1 MSAASTRP
9 ADDAG
14 SAAASDADAGPAPR
28 PKAAVA
34 AGRRAADSVSEQTYQ
49 ALLALIASRALE
61 PGDAIEER
69 RLAERFDVSRTP
81 MRAAISRLLG
91 EGVLQQ
97 RANGLLVVRE
107 VGLTEYLELL
117 SLRVLLEGEAAALA
131 AARAPAAALARIERR
146 LMAQLDSAA
155 GADPAGEAQLDE
167 DIHELVVNH
176 CGNRSLGA
184 LITDIHRRLRMRD
197 LSHAPQRLVPACE
210 EHLAVVRALAAR
222 DPATARR
229 AMVEHLE
236 RVRASHLRHV
246 GILPGAP
253 D

>member
-1 MSAASTRP
+1 MSDVSSKAA
-9 ADDAG
+9 
-14 SAAASDADAGPAPR
+14 DADADAAAAAATSR
-28 PKAAVA
+28 PKTAAVA
-34 AGRRAADSVSEQTYQ
+34 AGRRATDSVSEQTYQ
-49 ALLALIASRALE
+49 ALLGLIAARALE

-97 RANGLLVVRE
+97 RANGMLVVRE

-117 SLRVLLEGEAAALA
+117 SLRVLLEGEAASLA

-146 LMAQLDSAA
+146 LLAQLDSAA
-155 GADPAGEAQLDE
+155 VAMDPAGEAQLDE

-222 DPATARR
+222 DAVAARQ

-246 GILPGAP
+246 GILPSAAA
-253 D
+253 

>member
-1 MSAASTRP
+1 MSATPRATVET
-9 ADDAG
+9 
-14 SAAASDADAGPAPR
+14 AAAER
-28 PKAAVA
+28 PKAVA
-34 AGRRAADSVSEQTYQ
+34 SGRRATDSVSEQTYQ
-49 ALLALIASRALE
+49 ALLGLIASRALE

-117 SLRVLLEGEAAALA
+117 SLRVLLEGEAASLA

-146 LMAQLDSAA
+146 LLAQLDSAA
-155 GADPAGEAQLDE
+155 ATTDPAGEAQLDE

-222 DPATARR
+222 DPVAARQ

-246 GILPGAP
+246 GILPQAP
-253 D
+253 G

>member
-1 MSAASTRP
+1 MSEAPSATS
-9 ADDAG
+9 DDND
-14 SAAASDADAGPAPR
+14 SEAAAVTPR

-34 AGRRAADSVSEQTYQ
+34 PGRRATDSVSEQTYQ
-49 ALLALIASRALE
+49 ALLGLIASRALE

-117 SLRVLLEGEAAALA
+117 SLRVLLEGEAASLA

-146 LMAQLDSAA
+146 LLAQLDSAA
-155 GADPAGEAQLDE
+155 TAADPAAEAQLDE
-167 DIHELVVNH
+167 DIHELVVTH

-222 DPATARR
+222 DPVAARC

-236 RVRASHLRHV
+236 RVRASHLRHM
-246 GILPGAP
+246 GILPAP
-253 D
+253 PG

>member
-1 MSAASTRP
+1 MSDVSSKAA
-9 ADDAG
+9 D
-14 SAAASDADAGPAPR
+14 AAAAAATSR
-28 PKAAVA
+28 PKTAAVA
-34 AGRRAADSVSEQTYQ
+34 AGRRATDSVSEQTYQ
-49 ALLALIASRALE
+49 ALLGLIAARALE

-117 SLRVLLEGEAAALA
+117 SLRVLLEGEAASLA
-131 AARAPAAALARIERR
+131 AARAPAAGLARIERR
-146 LMAQLDSAA
+146 LLAQLDSA
-155 GADPAGEAQLDE
+155 ADPAGEAQLDE

-222 DPATARR
+222 DPVAARQ

-236 RVRASHLRHV
+236 RVRANHLRHV
-246 GILPGAP
+246 GILPSAP
-253 D
+253 G

>member
-1 MSAASTRP
+1 MSEASSRS
-9 ADDAG
+9 ADDA
-14 SAAASDADAGPAPR
+14 ATTPR
-28 PKAAVA
+28 PKPAGAS
-34 AGRRAADSVSEQTYQ
+34 GRRATDSVSEQTYQ
-49 ALLALIASRALE
+49 ALLGLIVSRALE

-117 SLRVLLEGEAAALA
+117 SLRVLLEGEAASLA

-146 LMAQLDSAA
+146 LLAQLDSAA
-155 GADPAGEAQLDE
+155 TAADPAAEAQLDE

-222 DPATARR
+222 DPVAARR

-246 GILPGAP
+246 GVLPAP
-253 D
+253 PG